1 MHPNFTFPQI
11 LWTASFASQLVLLV
25 VLMGRDRIRRFPL
38 FTASMTLFT
47 LRLLIEELLSGRLPM
62 ITLQSVLIPVADLGA
77 VLGLLVVVEIARRGF
92 AGASRQTWLATASGL
107 TAVSAIA
114 LYLLGRP
121 WPAPVELAVDSPL
134 ALLRLLQFLGQKANL
149 FVSVLT
155 VTLFLLVV
163 FFGRSFKAGWRSHS
177 TLILTGLTA
186 IAAAWLGIIGY
197 WQHLTS
203 GLHAGIT
210 RAEYQQ
216 ILALGSKL
224 FNGNKIL
231 YVVVVIW
238 WIAVLWF
245 DEPGSTPALAVGSP
259 MVEAPAATD
268 ESPSEEVE
276 RQD

>member
-62 ITLQSVLIPVADLGA
+62 ITLQSVLIPVADLGT
-77 VLGLLVVVEIARRGF
+77 VLGLLVVVEIGRRGF
-92 AGASRQTWLATASGL
+92 AGASRQAWLTTAAGL

-121 WPAPVELAVDSPL
+121 WPAAAELAVDSPL
-134 ALLRLLQFLGQKANL
+134 ALLRLLQFVGQKANL

-155 VTLFLLVV
+155 VTVFLLVV

-177 TLILTGLTA
+177 TLVLAGLTA

-224 FNGNKIL
+224 FNANKIL
-231 YVVVVIW
+231 YVVVVLW

-245 DEPGSTPALAVGSP
+245 DEPGSTPTLAVNLP
-259 MVEAPAATD
+259 EEATPAVD
-268 ESPSEEVE
+268 ENASETE
-276 RQD
+276 QQN

>member
-1 MHPNFTFPQI
+1 
-11 LWTASFASQLVLLV
+11 
-25 VLMGRDRIRRFPL
+25 
-38 FTASMTLFT
+38 
-47 LRLLIEELLSGRLPM
+47 
-62 ITLQSVLIPVADLGA
+62 
-77 VLGLLVVVEIARRGF
+77 LGLLVVVEIGRRGF
-92 AGASRQTWLATASGL
+92 AGASRQAWLTTAAGL

-121 WPAPVELAVDSPL
+121 WPAAAELAVDSPL
-134 ALLRLLQFLGQKANL
+134 ALLRLLQFVGQKANL

-155 VTLFLLVV
+155 VTVFLLVV

-177 TLILTGLTA
+177 TLVLAGLTA

-224 FNGNKIL
+224 FNANKIL
-231 YVVVVIW
+231 YVVVVLW

-245 DEPGSTPALAVGSP
+245 DEPGSTPSLTEGLPAEAPLAV
-259 MVEAPAATD
+259 D
-268 ESPSEEVE
+268 ESASEEVE
-276 RQD
+276 QQN

>member
-1 MHPNFTFPQI
+1 
-11 LWTASFASQLVLLV
+11 
-25 VLMGRDRIRRFPL
+25 
-38 FTASMTLFT
+38 MTLFT

-62 ITLQSVLIPVADLGA
+62 ITLQSVLIPVADLGT
-77 VLGLLVVVEIARRGF
+77 VLGLLVVVEIGRRGF
-92 AGASRQTWLATASGL
+92 AGASRQAWLTTAAGL

-121 WPAPVELAVDSPL
+121 WPAAAELAVDSPL
-134 ALLRLLQFLGQKANL
+134 ALLRLLQFVGQKANL

-155 VTLFLLVV
+155 VTVFLLVV

-177 TLILTGLTA
+177 TLVLAGLTA

-224 FNGNKIL
+224 FNANKIL
-231 YVVVVIW
+231 YVVVVLW

-245 DEPGSTPALAVGSP
+245 DEPGSTPTLAVNLP
-259 MVEAPAATD
+259 EEATPAVD
-268 ESPSEEVE
+268 ENASETE
-276 RQD
+276 QQN